1 MLHPLEL
8 IFRWLTMDTVDI
20 EDIGNIETTAIIEI
34 IGIIDGAE
42 DITITITD
50 IIIDDDR
57 DRIAVRDQC
66 HDLDRGVVRDTD
78 GDQDVIVMIQ
88 IAGDRD
94 GIILVHRRGLNH
106 Q

>member
-1 MLHPLEL
+1 
-8 IFRWLTMDTVDI
+8 MDTVDI
-20 EDIGNIETTAIIEI
+20 EDIGNIETTAIIGI
-34 IGIIDGAE
+34 IAIIDGAE

-50 IIIDDDR
+50 IIIDEDL
-57 DRIAVRDQC
+57 DRIAVQDQC

-78 GDQDVIVMIQ
+78 GDQDGIGMIQ